1 MAVSFSQFYKP
12 WERVFLGGIM
22 GDVIDVRILRT
33 ILMECGGWV
42 HGDLYN
48 GLIVKIAN
56 SFVLK
61 EPVYNSSA
69 DFSFCLG

>member
-1 MAVSFSQFYKP
+1 
-12 WERVFLGGIM
+12 M